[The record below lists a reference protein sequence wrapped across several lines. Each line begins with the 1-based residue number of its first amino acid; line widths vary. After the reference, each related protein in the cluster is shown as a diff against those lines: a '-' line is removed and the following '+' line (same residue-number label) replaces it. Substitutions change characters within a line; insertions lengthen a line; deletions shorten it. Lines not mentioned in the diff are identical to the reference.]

1 MRNTPIATVVI
12 SGLNAEKFISEAIE
26 SVLNQT
32 LQNFE
37 LVLIDDGSTDSTLSI
52 YNDYKK
58 LDNRII
64 IDSHE
69 NVGMGESV
77 NRAVKFVNSGLIAR
91 MDADDIMIE
100 NRLEE
105 QVNFMSKH
113 HEIGIVG
120 CLTEFIGNKS
130 QTLGVQDFTQTND
143 LLTIE
148 DTRRYVSQKKCIH
161 FAHTGMMCRI
171 NAFMDVGGYAGKY
184 WPSDDIELFNKIADK
199 GFGVV
204 VLPKVLMKYR
214 LHESSIMASEFYKS
228 VIKSHWVEDSILR
241 RRKGMEELTYEA
253 YVRKLDSESLLKR
266 IRRHRV
272 IYGNNY
278 FRNAGI
284 EFSNKN
290 NLKFIYLTL
299 LSLILRPNNISKRL
313 FNKIKSMVKKYNT

>member
-1 MRNTPIATVVI
+1 MKNSPVVTVII
-12 SGLNAEKFISEAIE
+12 SALNAEKFIREAID

-32 LQNFE
+32 LKNFE
-37 LVLIDDGSTDSTLSI
+37 LIVIDDGSTDSTLSI
-52 YNDYKK
+52 YNHYRKK
-58 LDNRII
+58 DNRII
-64 IDSHE
+64 IDSHS
-69 NVGMGESV
+69 NIGMGASV
-77 NRAVKFVNSGLIAR
+77 NRAIKLANSDLIAR
-91 MDADDIMIE
+91 MDADDIMVE

-105 QVNFMSKH
+105 QVNFISKR

-120 CLTEFIGNKS
+120 CLTEFIGNRS
-130 QTLGVQDFTQTND
+130 QTIGEQDFTQTND

-148 DTRRYVSQKKCIH
+148 DTRRYVAQKKCIH
-161 FAHTGMMCRI
+161 FAHTGMMCRK
-171 NAFMDVGGYAGKY
+171 NAFKDVGGYTGKY

-214 LHESSIMASEFYKS
+214 LHEASIMASEFYRS

-253 YVRKLDSESLLKR
+253 YVQRLDAESLHKR
-266 IRRHRV
+266 IRRYRV

-290 NLKFIYLTL
+290 LFKFAYLIF

-313 FNKIKSMVKKYNT
+313 FTKFSSVLK

>member
-1 MRNTPIATVVI
+1 MMKNSPDVTVII
-12 SGLNAEKFISEAIE
+12 SGLNAEKYISEAIE

-37 LVLIDDGSTDSTLSI
+37 LILIDDGSTDSTLSI
-52 YNDYKK
+52 YNKYKEA
-58 LDNRII
+58 DNRII

-69 NVGMGESV
+69 NIGMGESV
-77 NRAVKFVNSGLIAR
+77 NRSIKLVNSELIAR
-91 MDADDIMIE
+91 MDADDIMIK

-105 QVNFMSKH
+105 QVNFMSEH

-130 QTLGVQDFTQTND
+130 QTIGIQDFSQTND
-143 LLTIE
+143 LLTID

-161 FAHTGMMCRI
+161 FAHTGMMCTKK
-171 NAFMDVGGYAGKY
+171 AFMDVGGYSGKF
-184 WPSDDIELFNKIADK
+184 WPSDDIELFNKVADK
-199 GFGVV
+199 DYGVV
-204 VLPKVLMKYR
+204 VLPKILMKYR

-241 RRKGMEELTYEA
+241 RRKGKEELAYEE
-253 YVRKLDSESLLKR
+253 YVSKLEAEPILKR
-266 IRRHRV
+266 FRRHRV

-290 NLKFIYLTL
+290 RLKFIYLTI
-299 LSLILRPNNISKRL
+299 LSLILRPSNISKRL
-313 FNKIKSMVKKYNT
+313 FNKAKGLLNKL